1 MVRRYHVHIAF
12 YECFM
17 VYYKP
22 EPFFKYYLTIT
33 IMRMVIK
40 ISAYF
45 IIRYINLRR
54 TQLQN
59 LKLKKIHFLLLVGS
73 FNLSS

>member
-45 IIRYINLRR
+45 IIRYINFEENA
-54 TQLQN
+54 TPE
-59 LKLKKIHFLLLVGS
+59 LKA
-73 FNLSS
+73 

>member
-1 MVRRYHVHIAF
+1 
-12 YECFM
+12 
-17 VYYKP
+17 
-22 EPFFKYYLTIT
+22 
-33 IMRMVIK
+33 MRMVIK

-54 TQLQN
+54 TQLKN